1 MPPRIYIDYKKS
13 CNMDDDDK
21 QTALRNRIPEPEE
34 DSGADHLVEN
44 PVPSV
49 ALPATDGT
57 KVDLSDTSGTV
68 IVYCFPKMGRT
79 AAEPDPDGW
88 EAIPGAY
95 GCTEEACSFRDH
107 HQDLVNLGVSE
118 VFGLSLQ
125 SNDHQQDAHA
135 RVEPPYEFLSDS
147 GRVFTDQLR
156 LPTFEVEGETF
167 NKRLTL
173 VLEDGKI
180 VHVFYP
186 VFPPDEHAEEVIRWF
201 ENSYEEDRQ

>member
-1 MPPRIYIDYKKS
+1 
-13 CNMDDDDK
+13 
-21 QTALRNRIPEPEE
+21 
-34 DSGADHLVEN
+34 
-44 PVPSV
+44 
-49 ALPATDGT
+49 
-57 KVDLSDTSGTV
+57 
-68 IVYCFPKMGRT
+68 MGRT

-107 HQDLVNLGVSE
+107 YQDLINLGVSE

-147 GRVFTDQLR
+147 GRVFTDQLQ

-173 VLEDGKI
+173 VLEDGKV

>member
-1 MPPRIYIDYKKS
+1 
-13 CNMDDDDK
+13 MDDDDE
-21 QTALRNRIPEPEE
+21 QTALRNRIPEPEDDGE
-34 DSGADHLVEN
+34 ADHLVGN
-44 PVPSV
+44 SVPSV

-57 KVDLSDTSGTV
+57 IVDLSDTSGTV

-107 HQDLVNLGVSE
+107 YQELVNLGVAE

-125 SNDHQQDAHA
+125 SSDHQQDAHA

-147 GRVFTDQLR
+147 ERVFTDKLR
-156 LPTFEVEGETF
+156 LPTFEVEGVTF

-173 VLEDGKI
+173 VLEDGEI
-180 VHVFYP
+180 DHVFYP
-186 VFPPDEHAEEVIRWF
+186 VFPPDEHAEEVIRWL
-201 ENSYEEDRQ
+201 ETSYEG